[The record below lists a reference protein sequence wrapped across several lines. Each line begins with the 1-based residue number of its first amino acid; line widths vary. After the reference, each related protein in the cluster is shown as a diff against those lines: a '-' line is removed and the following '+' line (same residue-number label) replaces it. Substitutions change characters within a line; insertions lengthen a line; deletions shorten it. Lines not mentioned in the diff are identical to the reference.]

1 MSHERRPSFSGVAG
15 RPKSRGWRP
24 LSRSMVRGAS
34 PALKSGDEAA
44 LAALRSPPATRT
56 VAEHAAVRR
65 WSERSVRLP
74 GGTTHEEL
82 CTVMTL
88 EEHPPHSLLFR
99 QGTPGDASVAKSCHR
114 PHRAAQGR
122 ARPRTAAHGHARSYL
137 TATGATTRRQH
148 RRAALLGCRRLPAS
162 LGALFAQWRLRDGAW
177 RNRAQWHHT
186 HTSTATQAC
195 TRMYMH
201 MRRRDLLRCLLR
213 RGRLV
218 LRAGRARGRGARSK
232 Y

>member
-114 PHRAAQGR
+114 PHRAAHGR
-122 ARPRTAAHGHARSYL
+122 ARPRTATHAR
-137 TATGATTRRQH
+137 T
-148 RRAALLGCRRLPAS
+148 
-162 LGALFAQWRLRDGAW
+162 
-177 RNRAQWHHT
+177 
-186 HTSTATQAC
+186 
-195 TRMYMH
+195 
-201 MRRRDLLRCLLR
+201 
-213 RGRLV
+213 
-218 LRAGRARGRGARSK
+218 
-232 Y
+232 